1 MTIFIILVI
10 IFLYI
15 IIGTV
20 VGVILDKW
28 ANGEPIMAFGA
39 MFWPITLVVLIAML
53 VVSPLCKL
61 LHKSKFVDKIVSLL
75 NKL

>member
-1 MTIFIILVI
+1 MTLLITLAI

-20 VGVILDKW
+20 VGVIVDKW
-28 ANGEPIMAFGA
+28 SNGEPIMVIAA
-39 MFWPITLVVLIAML
+39 MFWPITLVALTVML
-53 VVSPLCKL
+53 SMAPLCRF